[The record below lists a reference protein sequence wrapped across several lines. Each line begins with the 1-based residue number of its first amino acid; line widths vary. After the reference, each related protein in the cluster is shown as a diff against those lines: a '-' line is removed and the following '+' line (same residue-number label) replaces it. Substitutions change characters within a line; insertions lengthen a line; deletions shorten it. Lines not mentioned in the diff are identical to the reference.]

1 MYWRQLEYAAS
12 YQHLIFAQD
21 GDEDVELQH
30 ICFVREEC
38 DIQLKRIEITL
49 DAPVRAGAIVTIQI
63 HHDWDDSYISR
74 SDLDLEGLGG
84 EWRDLSVDHG
94 DFLLRYQV
102 RVESGQTHITAP
114 IPEIEGED
122 WLYYVADIAIRNVDV
137 EADLICWLALLKVYW
152 EYSLENGFV
161 YLASLELGVLRFSCL
176 SFFLDNMWRCWDSQ
190 N

>member
-1 MYWRQLEYAAS
+1 M
-12 YQHLIFAQD
+12 
-21 GDEDVELQH
+21 
-30 ICFVREEC
+30 
-38 DIQLKRIEITL
+38 K
-49 DAPVRAGAIVTIQI
+49 
-63 HHDWDDSYISR
+63 R

-152 EYSLENGFV
+152 CVGLVQF
-161 YLASLELGVLRFSCL
+161 LR
-176 SFFLDNMWRCWDSQ
+176 
-190 N
+190 